1 MPPGTPGLQMST
13 ATHRRPMTSV
23 MIWPTI
29 SQDRPDGGDPGTG
42 SAGAD
47 ADLDDAAAG
56 GPAEPEIAGGEPD
69 DGADNDA
76 LAEADAGQDATT
88 PAGNEV
94 EEGVSD
100 TPLLVADPESSV
112 LPLVAGI
119 TAFLGGGALF
129 LAARRVN
136 RSDADLD

>member
-1 MPPGTPGLQMST
+1 
-13 ATHRRPMTSV
+13 
-23 MIWPTI
+23 
-29 SQDRPDGGDPGTG
+29 
-42 SAGAD
+42 
-47 ADLDDAAAG
+47 
-56 GPAEPEIAGGEPD
+56 
-69 DGADNDA
+69 
-76 LAEADAGQDATT
+76 

-119 TAFLGGGALF
+119 TAFLGGGGGGALF